1 MSISHDATLNMAD
14 ILDRTFRIY
23 RAHFLRLA
31 AIAAIAGVP
40 ALAAQGLLSRAL
52 TAGTPIAWIWLIS
65 FGQGLVVALLLGS
78 LAAGALTAAV
88 ARAYHDEPLAIGGAY
103 GVALRRYPVLL
114 VAALVPVTIERLMGL
129 IVSLLQTPLSTMA
142 ISGGAPDLD
151 STGLYI
157 VLGTLL
163 GTPVTLVLLLI
174 YSQLFLYAPVAVL
187 EQRGPLDALVRS
199 WALLAGGRWRGLLVA
214 LITRLIS
221 YLLGSLPWLA
231 FTFVFFRLSTN
242 YSLLT
247 AGTLTVGLLSMLI
260 ATPLVQTIHTVF
272 YYALRDHREGYDI
285 ERNLPQITAEEA
297 A

>member
-1 MSISHDATLNMAD
+1 MGD
-14 ILDRTFRIY
+14 ILDRAFRVY

-40 ALAAQGLLSRAL
+40 ALAAQALLSRAL
-52 TAGTPIAWIWLIS
+52 SPGSAIATLWLIS
-65 FGQGLVVALLLGS
+65 FGQGLAIVLIFGN

-88 ARAYHDEPLAIGGAY
+88 AQAHHGQPIAIGAAY
-103 GVALRRYPVLL
+103 GAALRRYPVLL
-114 VAALVPVTIERLMGL
+114 AASIVPLFIERLLGL
-129 IVSLLQTPLSTMA
+129 IVSLLQTPLSSMA

-151 STGLYI
+151 GTGLYI
-157 VLGTLL
+157 LLGTLL
-163 GTPVTLVLLLI
+163 GAPLGLVLLAL

-187 EQRGPLDALVRS
+187 EQRGPLDTLARG

-221 YLLGSLPWLA
+221 YLLGSLPWLV
-231 FTFVFFRLSTN
+231 FTFVFFRLSAD

-247 AGTLTVGLLSMLI
+247 AGTLAVSLLSTLI
-260 ATPLVQTIHTVF
+260 AAPLIQTIHTVF

-285 ERNLPQITAEEA
+285 ERSLPTIA